1 MQNPHIH
8 FQAFTPATASIYR
21 QPQPPLMRAKPRG
34 TVEVVLNRVFPDLT
48 KDLSFSYIPALPPC
62 FSCMN
67 KGHLKWFGL
76 ETKEGLWGMN
86 PTHRE
91 QLKMCVYPSAGV
103 WSLSLISPVLW
114 RCINMAFT
122 RDFIISILL
131 LSFLQLSKMNH
142 FLFPNYSSCPG
153 GLWVSSFPPTNMRSG
168 SCDLDTTPVQI
179 NLGTDGRET
188 AEMEQPAGFF
198 HLFGDLGIS
207 WIVACCLFL

>member
-1 MQNPHIH
+1 MQNTHVG
-8 FQAFTPATASIYR
+8 FRAFTPATANIYR
-21 QPQPPLMRAKPRG
+21 QPQRQLMRANPRG
-34 TVEVVLNRVFPDLT
+34 TVEVISNLGFPHLT

-86 PTHRE
+86 ATHRD
-91 QLKMCVYPSAGV
+91 QLKMCVYPSAGLC
-103 WSLSLISPVLW
+103 SLSLISPVLW
-114 RCINMAFT
+114 QCLNMAFT
-122 RDFIISILL
+122 RDVISCYS
-131 LSFLQLSKMNH
+131 LSFLQFSKMNH
-142 FLFPNYSSCPG
+142 FLFLNYSFSPR
-153 GLWVSSFPPTNMRSG
+153 GLWVSSFPPTNMWSG
-168 SCDLDTTPVQI
+168 SCDLNTTPVQI

-207 WIVACCLFL
+207 RIVSCCLFL